1 MSSKSNDGSF
11 CAELRFLPA
20 SEGGRSTPPQSG
32 FHPQLKLGEL
42 QTSCVVTSVD
52 PDVHAF
58 SFAKPHRVRL
68 QLMFKKEAEEITG
81 HSIAHW
87 CAKGKLIELY
97 EGSKKIAEGYVIEPI
112 Q

>member
-1 MSSKSNDGSF
+1 
-11 CAELRFLPA
+11 
-20 SEGGRSTPPQSG
+20 
-32 FHPQLKLGEL
+32 
-42 QTSCVVTSVD
+42 VTSVD

-87 CAKGKLIELY
+87 CAKRKLIELY